1 MGYTYRN
8 PASSTAWFDE
18 FVQVIDEAYDHK
30 VIILLL
36 VDFNMIYVNPDQPAR
51 TLPLRLFFIDWL
63 QAQQE

>member
-8 PASSTAWFDE
+8 PASSTAWFDD
-18 FVQVIDEAYDHK
+18 FVQVIDEAYGHK

-36 VDFNMIYVNPDQPAR
+36 VDFNIDLCKPRQPAR
-51 TLPLRLFFIDWL
+51 TLPLCLFFIDWL